1 MSRII
6 NKRIYAFIVDL
17 GVIYFLKFFSLILY
31 LKTMGFFLSALP
43 IANKQ
48 KIFTNINLLNNYL
61 FIVIFT
67 GYFLSCF
74 FITNGKT
81 LGKFLF
87 NLKLVTSKEEETLL
101 DQYLIRT
108 FTYLFCYLNGI
119 FLLLI
124 PLVTKDGKGLPDW
137 LSGTMVVYDSEERI
151 KQSEYNQNE
160 AFDLKR
166 IL

>member
-1 MSRII
+1 MSKLL

-31 LKTMGFFLSALP
+31 LKTIGFFLTALP
-43 IANKQ
+43 IENKE
-48 KIFTNINLLNNYL
+48 KLFTNITLLDKYL
-61 FIVIFT
+61 LIVIFT

-74 FITNGKT
+74 FITNGRT
-81 LGKFLF
+81 IGKFLF
-87 NLKLVTSKEEETLL
+87 NLKLVSKKEDEILL

-108 FTYLFCYLNGI
+108 FTYLFCYLNGL

-137 LSGTMVVYDSEERI
+137 LSGTMVINDNEQRI

-160 AFDLKR
+160 AFNLKR

>member
-1 MSRII
+1 MSRIL
-6 NKRIYAFIVDL
+6 NKRIFAFFVDL

-31 LKTMGFFLSALP
+31 LKTIGFFLTALP
-43 IANKQ
+43 IENKE
-48 KIFTNINLLNNYL
+48 KLFTNINLLNNYL

-74 FITNGKT
+74 FITNGRT

-87 NLKLVTSKEEETLL
+87 NLKLVTSGEDETAL

-124 PLVTKDGKGLPDW
+124 PLVTKDEKGLPDW
-137 LSGTMVVYDSEERI
+137 LSGTMVTNDNEKRI

-160 AFDLKR
+160 AFNLKR

>member
-1 MSRII
+1 MSRIL

-31 LKTMGFFLSALP
+31 LKTIGFFLTALP

-48 KIFTNINLLNNYL
+48 KLFTNLNLLNNYL
-61 FIVIFT
+61 FIVIFI

-74 FITNGKT
+74 FITNGRT

-87 NLKLVTSKEEETLL
+87 NLKLVTSKEEETFI

-108 FTYLFCYLNGI
+108 FTYLFCYLNGV
-119 FLLLI
+119 FLLFF
-124 PLVTKDGKGLPDW
+124 PLFTKDEKGLPDW
-137 LSGTMVVYDSEERI
+137 LSGTMVINDSEERI
-151 KQSEYNQNE
+151 KPSEYNQNE
-160 AFDLKR
+160 AFNLKK